1 MALHIFM
8 ITGRQENILGELVR
22 HYISTAKPISSDFL
36 EENGDFDFCPAT
48 IRSELK
54 KLTDLGFLGQPHVS
68 SGRVPTNKAYRFFVD
83 EIAQE
88 NFDGENFFEKIANE
102 IEDIKKREAEQL
114 KFIENLTKK
123 IAEETSGLAFVYLKS
138 SDLLWKDGW
147 QEVLKNPEFEN
158 RQFIDEFIK
167 AAEKI
172 EDKIKSFVS
181 DFENQEYPEVF
192 IGREKSVLP
201 SPDISMVVSSC
212 NLFGDENAVF
222 AILGP
227 SRMAYDKNIGLARQV
242 KITFEE

>member
-1 MALHIFM
+1 M
-8 ITGRQENILGELVR
+8 ITGRQENILGELIR
-22 HYISTAKPISSDFL
+22 HYINTAKPISSDFL
-36 EENGDFDFCPAT
+36 EENGNFDFCPAT

-83 EIAQE
+83 EIVE
-88 NFDGENFFEKIANE
+88 EKFGTENFFKKTESE
-102 IEDIKKREAEQL
+102 IEDIKKGEGEQL
-114 KFIENLTKK
+114 KFIEHLTKK
-123 IAEETSGLAFVYLKS
+123 IAEETNGLAFVYLEN

-147 QEVLKNPEFEN
+147 QEVLKNPEFED
-158 RQFIDEFIK
+158 RQFIDEFIR

-172 EDKIKSFVS
+172 EEKIKNFSL

-192 IGREKSVLP
+192 IGKEKSVLP

-212 NLFGDENAVF
+212 NLFGGGNAVF

-227 SRMAYDKNIGLARQV
+227 SRMAYDKNIGLVRQV
-242 KITFEE
+242 RITFEE